1 VPKTTVQKRT
11 FRIVAGVGAAALA
24 MIGVT
29 AGVSFAGPTPAAAP
43 LAAPPDASSA
53 QADSFLGGRPSV
65 PAEIAVPAGNV
76 LNSVFKAHGVQNY
89 GCNSSGA
96 WALLEPAAVLTGL
109 SLEPVKPV
117 TAIHFRGPSWQSD
130 SDGSLVE
137 GTSPVPAPSANP
149 NSIPQLL
156 ITAKD
161 LSATRTQTAGV
172 FAGVTYVQRINT
184 KGGVAPAGTC
194 TTGQVTAVKYT
205 ADYRFF
211 KKA

>member
-1 VPKTTVQKRT
+1 MQKRT
-11 FRIVAGVGAAALA
+11 FRIVAGVGAAAIA

-29 AGVSFAGPTPAAAP
+29 AGVSFAGQTPVAAPAASS
-43 LAAPPDASSA
+43 SSA
-53 QADSFLGGRPSV
+53 QADSFLGGKPDV
-65 PAEIAVPAGNV
+65 PPAIAVPDGNV
-76 LNSVFKAHGVQNY
+76 LTSVFKAHGVQNY

-109 SLEPVKPV
+109 SLKPVKPA

-137 GTSPVPAPSANP
+137 GTSPVSAPSPNP
-149 NSIPQLL
+149 NSIAQLL
-156 ITAKD
+156 ITAKTLD
-161 LSATRTQTAGV
+161 PARAQTGV
-172 FAGVTYVQRINT
+172 FAGVTFVQRLNT
-184 KGGVAPAGTC
+184 KGGVAPAGAC
-194 TTGQVTAVKYT
+194 TAGQTTAVKYT